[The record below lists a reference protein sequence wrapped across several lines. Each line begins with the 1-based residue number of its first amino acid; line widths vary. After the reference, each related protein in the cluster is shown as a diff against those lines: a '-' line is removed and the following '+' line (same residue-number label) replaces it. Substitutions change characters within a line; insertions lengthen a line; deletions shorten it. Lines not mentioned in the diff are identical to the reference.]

1 VTARHELEQLL
12 SLDPDKVRADA
23 ERAWPALVGRGRSVV
38 LHGAGGL
45 GERMLAAM
53 RVDGADAVAFSDNS
67 SARQGTVVAG
77 LPVLAPADAVKRFPG
92 AIFVITIWGANS
104 PHRQAQSREQLRAL
118 GAVDVVSFPV
128 VGWHHRGALPH
139 YLVDMPDAPLR
150 AALAVREAFELFA
163 DESSRQEFVDQL
175 RLRITGSF
183 DHLRGP
189 AWHPQYYPPDIVD
202 WRAGEIVVD
211 GGAYDGDSLRSWTG
225 WRGADFARWIAA
237 EPDPANLERLRAT
250 CAALGADVAA
260 RVIVLEV
267 ALTTRHGEM
276 RFSATGTA
284 GAAAVASG
292 SVSASTSAATA
303 TTVVRT
309 APLDALVA
317 NDAVS
322 FIKLDIE
329 GGELD
334 ALTGAAAT
342 IARARPV
349 LAICAYHL
357 QDHLWRVPLLCSAL
371 LSQSRIVLRPHN
383 EEGWDLVCYA
393 VPEER
398 WKQPAEIV

>member
-1 VTARHELEQLL
+1 
-12 SLDPDKVRADA
+12 
-23 ERAWPALVGRGRSVV
+23 
-38 LHGAGGL
+38 
-45 GERMLAAM
+45 
-53 RVDGADAVAFSDNS
+53 
-67 SARQGTVVAG
+67 
-77 LPVLAPADAVKRFPG
+77 
-92 AIFVITIWGANS
+92 
-104 PHRQAQSREQLRAL
+104 
-118 GAVDVVSFPV
+118 
-128 VGWHHRGALPH
+128 
-139 YLVDMPDAPLR
+139 
-150 AALAVREAFELFA
+150 
-163 DESSRQEFVDQL
+163 
-175 RLRITGSF
+175 
-183 DHLRGP
+183 
-189 AWHPQYYPPDIVD
+189 
-202 WRAGEIVVD
+202 
-211 GGAYDGDSLRSWTG
+211 
-225 WRGADFARWIAA
+225 
-237 EPDPANLERLRAT
+237 
-250 CAALGADVAA
+250 
-260 RVIVLEV
+260 VLEV